1 MLVDIN
7 PLMQLVHD
15 NEWHETASLIG
26 FMLDNGDVGQL
37 HQMIMTRSP
46 GKGDCDRRQPQYKCP
61 NSTLMHMMAHHKPL
75 PGADQNEK
83 DSYEYA
89 WQQVGLSMR
98 DVPEIDV
105 RQGVDRQGKTPL
117 MAAAAQN
124 NIVAMIALLMN
135 GAGGFRR
142 ALGLL
147 SD

>member
-1 MLVDIN
+1 MPVGIN
-7 PLMQLVHD
+7 PLMQHVHD
-15 NEWHETASLIG
+15 NEWYETAELIG
-26 FMLDNGDVGQL
+26 FMLEKGDVGEL

-46 GKGDCDRRQPQYKCP
+46 GQGVCDRRQPQYKCP

-75 PGADQNEK
+75 PGAERVVK

-89 WQQVGLSMR
+89 WQQVGLAMR

-124 NIVAMIALLMN
+124 NIIAMIYLLMS
-135 GAGGFRR
+135 GASGFRR
-142 ALGLL
+142 VLGLL